1 MVIVHV
7 LVSLRLQASWD
18 FFSKDRMAP
27 PKKSFNSS
35 STRKCNFIEGKKNNQ
50 TKKPQEFVWK
60 FIHAK
65 HMKLKYPRQP
75 GKKTIIVS

>member
-1 MVIVHV
+1 MQFH
-7 LVSLRLQASWD
+7 RGE
-18 FFSKDRMAP
+18 
-27 PKKSFNSS
+27 KK
-35 STRKCNFIEGKKNNQ
+35 KNQ